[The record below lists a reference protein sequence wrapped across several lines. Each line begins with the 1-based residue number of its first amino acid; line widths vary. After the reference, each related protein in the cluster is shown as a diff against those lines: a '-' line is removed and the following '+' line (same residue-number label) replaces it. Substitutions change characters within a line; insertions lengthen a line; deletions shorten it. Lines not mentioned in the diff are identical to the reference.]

1 MSLLTLL
8 AIFAMGLLLGLMGG
22 GGSILSVPILIYLME
37 LPEKS
42 AIATSLLVVGTT
54 SLISLAI
61 YLYKRQVDVR
71 VGAVFGLFSMAGAYL
86 GGWFA
91 RFIPAAVLVS
101 LFAVMMLVAAFAMLK
116 GRKAPAAAAVEGT
129 ARRLPIARIGLQG
142 VGVGMVTGLV
152 GAGGGFLVVP
162 ALVLLSGL
170 QMKRAVATSLMVIVL
185 NSYAAFAGYVSHTP
199 IDLSIAWPVIG
210 VAVIGA
216 LLGIALGTVI
226 PGQKLRKAF
235 GVFVLMMGVFVLGR
249 ELPLEL
255 SPALTIASML
265 FAGILGVIFNAWI
278 QKSNDTPSSPPA
290 PVKNP
295 RPTP

>member
-1 MSLLTLL
+1 MSLITLL
-8 AIFAMGLLLGLMGG
+8 AILAMGLLLGLMGG

-54 SLISLAI
+54 SLISLLI
-61 YLYKRQVDVR
+61 YLYRRQVDVR
-71 VGAVFGLFSMAGAYL
+71 VGAVFGVFSMAGAYM
-86 GGWFA
+86 GGWLA
-91 RFIPAAVLVS
+91 RFIPPAVLVS

-116 GRKAPAAAAVEGT
+116 GRKAPAAAAAETT
-129 ARRLPIARIGLQG
+129 AQGLPIARIGVQG
-142 VGVGMVTGLV
+142 VGVGVVTGLV

-170 QMKRAVATSLMVIVL
+170 DMKRAVATSLMVIVL

-199 IDLSIAWPVIG
+199 VDLSIAWPVIG
-210 VAVIGA
+210 VAVAGA
-216 LLGIALGTVI
+216 LGGITLGTIV

-249 ELPLEL
+249 ELPIDL
-255 SPALTIASML
+255 PPWLTVVSML
-265 FAGILGVIFNAWI
+265 VAGAVGVMFSAWI
-278 QKSNDTPSSPPA
+278 QKSNAADAAPRNSGTPTA
-290 PVKNP
+290 QA
-295 RPTP
+295 